1 MYKTLSRSAEIN
13 EKLEKEGKIR
23 FLDSEEDLAKITSM
37 NQYMDEVRRDYQ
49 MKERL
54 SQISAAKVILNA

>member
-1 MYKTLSRSAEIN
+1 MFKKISRSAEIN

-23 FLDSEEDLAKITSM
+23 FLDSAEDLAKITSM
-37 NQYMDEVRRDYQ
+37 NLYMDEVRKDYQ

-54 SQISAAKVILNA
+54 SQISASQVILNA